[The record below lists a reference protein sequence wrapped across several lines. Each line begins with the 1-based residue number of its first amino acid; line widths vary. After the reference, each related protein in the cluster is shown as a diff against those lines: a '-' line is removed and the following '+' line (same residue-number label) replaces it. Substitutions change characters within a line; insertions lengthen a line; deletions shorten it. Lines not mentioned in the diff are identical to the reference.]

1 MIRGRTPDSQVMNTL
16 HKYALVRGIFVLLMI
31 IVFTTTTFAQ
41 EYLGQLGGSEFNF
54 NSTKNEFGLGSP
66 FRPNGINNSFGVY
79 GSEFSDR
86 SARNPFAHNTPK
98 LFDNQ
103 GNYRGKLSANPYDAD
118 SISNP
123 YGRYGS
129 PYSPDSINNPY
140 GAGSEFRYD
149 SPNNPYGPGWR
160 IVGEK

>member
-1 MIRGRTPDSQVMNTL
+1 MKTGNTYVVLRTVF
-16 HKYALVRGIFVLLMI
+16 ALPI
-31 IVFTTTTFAQ
+31 IIAFITTARAQ

-66 FRPNGINNSFGVY
+66 FRPNGINNSVGIY
-79 GSEFSDR
+79 GSETSDL
-86 SARNPFAHNTPK
+86 SARNPLAQNAPK
-98 LFDNQ
+98 LFDNE
-103 GNYRGKLSANPYDAD
+103 GNYRGKLSANPYDPD

-129 PYSPDSINNPY
+129 QYSPDSIDNPF